1 MSVFSSISDALLDI
15 AQGKMIVVVDDEDRE
30 NEGDLVM
37 AAECITPE
45 AVNFMAMHARGL
57 ICVSITEEI
66 AEKFKLLP
74 MVQKNSAHHGTAF
87 TISIDASE
95 NITTGISAYDRWLT
109 IKLLTQSDTTLDSFV
124 SPGHIFPL
132 IGKKGGVLERP
143 GHTEASID
151 IAQSAGLQPMGV
163 ICEIMNEDG
172 SMARLPELHMFA
184 KKHNLKL
191 INIKDLILY
200 KKNLACHLEHV
211 SEADM
216 PTKYG
221 NFRLH
226 VFEHLSDSSVS
237 LALIKG
243 DLNSKDVVKVRLHS
257 ECFTGELLHSLRC
270 DCGDQ
275 LTATMKILE
284 DHGNGMII
292 YLRQEGRG
300 IGLVNKIKS
309 YMLQDNGYD
318 TVEANHILG
327 FKDDM
332 RDYDDA
338 RAILKYFNIQ
348 EIDLITN
355 NPMKVEKISKL
366 GISVAHRTSLE
377 VDKNKFNKKYLATK
391 KNKMGHLLTD

>member
-1 MSVFSSISDALLDI
+1 
-15 AQGKMIVVVDDEDRE
+15 
-30 NEGDLVM
+30 
-37 AAECITPE
+37 
-45 AVNFMAMHARGL
+45 
-57 ICVSITEEI
+57 
-66 AEKFKLLP
+66 
-74 MVQKNSAHHGTAF
+74 
-87 TISIDASE
+87 
-95 NITTGISAYDRWLT
+95 
-109 IKLLTQSDTTLDSFV
+109 
-124 SPGHIFPL
+124 
-132 IGKKGGVLERP
+132 
-143 GHTEASID
+143 
-151 IAQSAGLQPMGV
+151 
-163 ICEIMNEDG
+163 
-172 SMARLPELHMFA
+172 MARLPELHMFA